1 MSSSSDEEYGLQI
14 AEAVAAYRRTPVA
27 HRRRRAFAETS
38 ASSEETGSELSAQ
51 DDAQPPAAPADS
63 FLAAEAQARAEVEAE
78 AEAEAASRPEGAGA
92 ERPPERASPLA
103 QAAEQRRRQTY
114 ERVLSKSQSS
124 TLLRSL
130 RGAGERRSSTAR
142 PATARSRA
150 ASARGTWGRA
160 PREPAEEPA
169 PAPPKP
175 APAARTKGGRPKSRR
190 EPGGEELQDLMA
202 EARAVESQLAARLQR
217 IVDVRSPFRSRNW
230 FAHLSDT
237 APLASRSAE
246 GEKADGPR
254 EQGLAEA
261 GGPWQPRDS
270 GQDQGNAAA
279 RAGSGG
285 GGARVRR

>member
-38 ASSEETGSELSAQ
+38 ARSEETGSELSAQ
-51 DDAQPPAAPADS
+51 DDDAQPPAAPADS

-78 AEAEAASRPEGAGA
+78 AEAGAEAASQPEGAGA
-92 ERPPERASPLA
+92 DRPPERASPLA

-142 PATARSRA
+142 PATAGSRA

-160 PREPAEEPA
+160 PRELAEEPA

-175 APAARTKGGRPKSRR
+175 APAARAKGGRPKSRR

-217 IVDVRSPFRSRNW
+217 VVDVRSHIP
-230 FAHLSDT
+230 LSK
-237 APLASRSAE
+237 LVCAS
-246 GEKADGPR
+246 
-254 EQGLAEA
+254 L
-261 GGPWQPRDS
+261 
-270 GQDQGNAAA
+270 
-279 RAGSGG
+279 
-285 GGARVRR
+285 